1 MDRKVGQHCDFCNKA
16 KNDVSKLVVGES
28 AGICDECIKLC
39 TDLMAK
45 GKVSEKINLDA
56 VNPTEIKEFL
66 DRNVIGQKHAKKVL
80 SVAVANHVLRIK
92 NPDQKLEKSNV
103 LLIGPTG
110 TGKTLLAKSIA
121 EFLDV
126 PFAIADA
133 TSLTEAGYVGDDVE
147 NVITRLL
154 QVAEGDVR
162 KCEQGIIF
170 IDEIDKIARKSESTS
185 ITRDVS
191 GEGVQQA
198 LLKLVEGH
206 TVRVQPQ
213 FTRKHPDATALIVD
227 TKNILFI
234 VGGAFNHLEK
244 VLNAGKGIGFGSTL
258 KKSETPLK
266 DVTDKDL
273 MKVGMIPEFVGRFP
287 CVTVLDAL
295 DHDQLIRVMREP
307 ENSVCNQFLRLFAL
321 YGVELIFEDEALHL
335 IADRVI
341 EDGTNARGIRKEI
354 EKILLDTQYELKDMS
369 DKGLTQVVVSKESVQ
384 QCKPTHVFKK
394 QTKTKKVE

>member
-1 MDRKVGQHCDFCNKA
+1 MDRKVGQHCDFCNKL

-39 TDLMAK
+39 TDLMSK
-45 GKVSEKINLDA
+45 NKTTEKINLDS
-56 VNPTEIKEFL
+56 VNPTEIKDYL
-66 DRNVIGQKHAKKVL
+66 DRHVIGQEHAKKVL
-80 SVAVANHVLRIK
+80 SVAVANHILRIQ
-92 NPDQKLEKSNV
+92 NPDSKLEKSNV

-121 EFLDV
+121 DFLDI

-154 QVAEGDVR
+154 QVADGDVQ
-162 KCEQGIIF
+162 KCERGIIF
-170 IDEIDKIARKSESTS
+170 IDEIDKISRKSEGTS

-206 TVRVQPQ
+206 EVRVQPQ
-213 FTRKHPDATALIVD
+213 FTRKHPDATALTVN

-234 VGGAFNHLEK
+234 VGGAFNHLER
-244 VLNAGKGIGFGSTL
+244 VLNAGKGIGFGSNL
-258 KKSETPLK
+258 NKIDKSIKEI
-266 DVTDKDL
+266 TDKDL

-287 CVTVLDAL
+287 CVTILDTL

-307 ENSVCNQFLRLFAL
+307 ENSICNQFQRLFGL
-321 YGVELIFEDEALHL
+321 YNVDLTFEDDALHS
-335 IADRVI
+335 IADIVI
-341 EDGTNARGIRKEI
+341 ENGTNARGVRKEI
-354 EKILLDTQYELKDMS
+354 EKILLDTQYEIKDMS
-369 DKGLTQVVVSKESVQ
+369 DKGLTQVVVSKESIGQ
-384 QCKPTHVFKK
+384 GKPTHVFKK
-394 QTKTKKVE
+394 PNKTKKAE

>member
-1 MDRKVGQHCDFCNKA
+1 MDRKVGQHCDFCNKP

-39 TDLMAK
+39 TDLMSA
-45 GKVSEKINLDA
+45 GKINEKINVDS
-56 VNPTEIKEFL
+56 VNPIEIKEYL
-66 DRNVIGQKHAKKVL
+66 DRHVIGQEHAKKIL
-80 SVAVANHVLRIK
+80 SVAVANHILRIK

-103 LLIGPTG
+103 LMIGPTG
-110 TGKTLLAKSIA
+110 TGKTLLARSIA

-154 QVAEGDVR
+154 QVAEGDIK

-170 IDEIDKIARKSESTS
+170 IDEIDKISRKSEGTS

-206 TVRVQPQ
+206 SVRVQPQ
-213 FTRKHPDATALIVD
+213 FTRKHPDATALTVN

-244 VLNAGKGIGFGSTL
+244 IMNAGQGMGFGSTL
-258 KKSETPLK
+258 KKNESNLK
-266 DVTDKDL
+266 KVTDKDL

-307 ENSVCNQFLRLFAL
+307 ENSVCNQFQKLFAL
-321 YGVELIFEDEALHL
+321 YGVELLFEEDALHL

-354 EKILLDTQYELKDMS
+354 EKILLDTQFELKDMS
-369 DKGLTQVVVSKESVQ
+369 DKGLTQVVVSKESVE